1 MTITGLSK
9 FDHGDSGHPQ
19 WRDRMASVGL
29 PRTDVEVRAIDDD
42 GNDVALGEIGEIV
55 VRGDVVMAGYWNQ
68 PEATAETLRDGWLH
82 TGDMGSFDESGYLTL
97 RDRSKDLIISGGMN
111 IYPREVEDV
120 LLRHPGVRAAAV
132 IGCPDPDWG
141 ESVVAYVVAVDAAR
155 PPATAELEQLC
166 LDHIARYKRPKHY
179 RFVADLPLNNYGKV
193 LKRELRERFAA
204 ESG

>member
-9 FDHGDSGHPQ
+9 RDHADRTHPR
-19 WRDRMASVGL
+19 WLERMGSVGV
-29 PRTDVEVRAIDDD
+29 PRTDVEVWVVDEEDRELPT
-42 GNDVALGEIGEIV
+42 GEVGEIL

-68 PEATAETLRDGWLH
+68 PAATAESLRGGWLH
-82 TGDMGSFDESGYLTL
+82 TGDLGSFDEEGYLTL

-132 IGCPDPDWG
+132 IGCTDPDWG